1 MSIDTKIPIKLNVS
15 VEELDKD
22 GNVVKQTILK
32 DDDIEFVLIQKED
45 KEDGSIRK
53 SNNQ

>member
-22 GNVVKQTILK
+22 GNVVKRIILK
-32 DDDIEFVLIQKED
+32 EDDVKSFLIQKED
-45 KEDGSIRK
+45 KENGSIRK
-53 SNNQ
+53 SSN